1 MALTN
6 DDENNRRLVE
16 EYYRNIELGLPVTKR
31 QAEVMEQAAN
41 SGQKR
46 IDKEEVLIK
55 TLGALGKGAKDYTK
69 AMYDGQQGLG
79 AMNSGVD
86 SVVMA
91 LEVVLTLIP
100 GFRILKFILMA
111 TVGAAAAYVKA
122 ANDQADALFKTY
134 QDLSKTGMAT
144 AGGMTDIYNNMQKFN
159 YGIKELGDMTA
170 LLKENSVALA
180 NFGGTAATGT
190 KAFADAANAIQHSDI
205 GKTFQM
211 MGKTPDEINRGIAMF
226 IKNQQAIGVKSADIN
241 KNLANESSRYVMQL
255 DLLSKLTG
263 QSAEQLQEKLD
274 QAAAEEAFNQTQYE
288 LKKKADAGD
297 ATAARQYAEN
307 QKLAATLTGTTL
319 KEFQQGVGGDISA
332 MSKTMMTAQGAV
344 ALVQKGS
351 YTAAEYL
358 NALGKG
364 AQESRD
370 RYGNLMKMN
379 ATKDFLL
386 PMSEIAASQSRYAD
400 QSAQNQEEMAKAE
413 QELQKK
419 GLDPTTKEMVKLR
432 LEQQKTRDSMQ
443 NLVNKGVEPVTKA
456 FGFLTDVINRIVG
469 IVPGTESD
477 VTKENKDNAS
487 NANVSADTKQIMAA
501 IRTHE
506 SRGDYQAQSSNSNA
520 TGAYQF
526 LDSSWQ
532 ALTKKYGMGKEYASA
547 KLAPKDV
554 QDAIAAKFIDEILK
568 ANGND
573 PKAVFNTW
581 YTGNAK
587 GIISKEAM
595 AKNNNLTAE
604 QMTEQFMAIL
614 RKQQGQSNSGPE
626 TKKSE
631 NTKNET
637 PPPTTIT
644 PSTAGN
650 PPWLQQPEI
659 KADSGWDGMLDG
671 PASGYRPNL
680 TMHGTE
686 ELKITPKSDVASTVS
701 ATGRKPKATEELKT
715 SPKSESTSLF
725 KDFQQIMGGDI
736 LAMNKSMT
744 NAKDVLNSLSKGAQ
758 ESRDLYGN
766 LIKQN
771 STKDFVLPKST
782 VEYLNT
788 LGKGAQEST
797 DLYSNLMKQTAN
809 KDFLSPK
816 STEESKTIPKLDGMP
831 TSPLSGYKPSAT
843 MPKTEDLQTSTKEN
857 TDNTNPTA
865 GTDTNT
871 LLQQQ
876 TSKLDELIRI
886 LGDQQQNDLVFQQL
900 DRLEDLNR
908 VMQNQVS
915 VSTKIL
921 QASR

>member
-16 EYYRNIELGLPVTKR
+16 QFYANLADNVPITKR

-46 IDKEEVLIK
+46 VDKEEVLIK
-55 TLGALGKGAKDYTK
+55 TLGSLGKGAKDYTK

-100 GFRILKFILMA
+100 GFRILKFVLMA

-122 ANDQADALFKTY
+122 ANEQADALFKTY

-144 AGGMTDIYNNMQKFN
+144 AGGMTDVYNNMQRFN

-190 KAFADAANAIQHSDI
+190 KAFADAANSIQHSDI

-226 IKNQQAIGVKSADIN
+226 IKNQQSIGVRSTDIN
-241 KNLANESSRYVMQL
+241 KNLAGESARYVMQL

-274 QAAAEEAFNQTQYE
+274 QASAEEAFNQTQYE

-297 ATAARQYAEN
+297 FAAKKQYEEN
-307 QKLAATLTGTTL
+307 LKIAGTLTGTTL

-332 MSKTMMTAQGAV
+332 MGKTMMTAQGAV
-344 ALVQKGS
+344 ALIQKGS
-351 YTAAEYL
+351 YTAAEYFG
-358 NALGKG
+358 ALGKG

-370 RYGNLMKMN
+370 QYGNLMKLN

-386 PMSEIAASQSRYAD
+386 PMTEIAHLSSRYAD

-413 QELQKK
+413 QLLQTK

-443 NLVNKGVEPVTKA
+443 NLVNKGVGPLTEA

-469 IVPGTESD
+469 IVPGTGSEVKKGGTETSESSGPTATTSSTSVVNGQHSVTIGNEQRTGGDRNWRSNNPGNIEYGEFAKSMGAIGSDGRFAIFPTLEMGRKAAD
-477 VTKENKDNAS
+477 VLLKGKHYADL
-487 NANVSADTKQIMAA
+487 SAAD
-501 IRTHE
+501 
-506 SRGDYQAQSSNSNA
+506 
-520 TGAYQF
+520 
-526 LDSSWQ
+526 
-532 ALTKKYGMGKEYASA
+532 ALKKW
-547 KLAPKDV
+547 APGVEK
-554 QDAIAAKFIDEILK
+554 
-568 ANGND
+568 GND
-573 PKAVFNTW
+573 PEA
-581 YTGNAK
+581 YASM
-587 GIISKEAM
+587 ISKQTGIDMRKKYKDMSREEQAKFLDAM
-595 AKNNNLTAE
+595 NKVEGGRAGTIQKTNGTQSRTETA
-604 QMTEQFMAIL
+604 
-614 RKQQGQSNSGPE
+614 SNDTSTTSSSG
-626 TKKSE
+626 
-631 NTKNET
+631 
-637 PPPTTIT
+637 
-644 PSTAGN
+644 GG
-650 PPWLQQPEI
+650 WQPDWI
-659 KADSGWDGMLDG
+659 SGANGWDGMLTG
-671 PASGYRPNL
+671 PASGYKPNVI
-680 TMHGTE
+680 MHGTE
-686 ELKITPKSDVASTVS
+686 DLTITPKSEMANNG
-701 ATGRKPKATEELKT
+701 ATP
-715 SPKSESTSLF
+715 
-725 KDFQQIMGGDI
+725 
-736 LAMNKSMT
+736 
-744 NAKDVLNSLSKGAQ
+744 
-758 ESRDLYGN
+758 
-766 LIKQN
+766 
-771 STKDFVLPKST
+771 
-782 VEYLNT
+782 
-788 LGKGAQEST
+788 
-797 DLYSNLMKQTAN
+797 
-809 KDFLSPK
+809 
-816 STEESKTIPKLDGMP
+816 GMD
-831 TSPLSGYKPSAT
+831 AT
-843 MPKTEDLQTSTKEN
+843 MM
-857 TDNTNPTA
+857 
-865 GTDTNT
+865 
-871 LLQQQ
+871 LQQQ

-900 DRLEDLNR
+900 DQLENLNR
-908 VMQNQVS
+908 TMQNQIS